1 MKQGESFEMVAITMQ
16 GLEELLADELKA
28 LGASDVEIGKRAVT
42 FKGDQKVMYAANY
55 HCRLALRILVPLV
68 QMHIGGPQELY
79 DAVYSI
85 PWEEFIG
92 PEQTIAI
99 DTQMKSRLFRHSNF
113 PSLKAKDAIV
123 DRFRK
128 NFKERPSVE
137 KERPDLKVHLRIQ
150 KEILH
155 ISIDSSGESLNRRG
169 YRESGFR
176 APLNE
181 VLAAGLVKLSGWDRK
196 VTLIDPMCGS
206 GTILIEAGLMARNIP
221 PGSLRDY
228 FPFTSW
234 KSFKPG
240 LWKEVKSMHE
250 DEGALTVPDI
260 YGFDRDGRA
269 LRDART
275 NLRRAGLSA
284 FIKLDQAAFG
294 SNRPPAK
301 KGLIIMNPPYG
312 ERIKTNDILTLY
324 QKIGDT
330 LKQDYP
336 NFEAWILSSNKEAL
350 GKVGLRSK
358 RKIPLFNGPLECRF
372 TGFDLYEG
380 KG

>member
-1 MKQGESFEMVAITMQ
+1 MNSTENFDMVAITMQ
-16 GLEELLADELKA
+16 GLEELLVEELKE
-28 LGASDVEIGKRAVT
+28 LGATDIEPGKRAVT
-42 FKGDQKVMYAANY
+42 FKGNYKVMYAANY
-55 HCRLALRILVPLV
+55 HCRLALRILVPL
-68 QMHIGGPQELY
+68 MELHITGPQELY

-85 PWEEFIG
+85 PWEEYIN

-99 DTQMKSRLFRHSNF
+99 DTQMNSRLFRHSNF

-128 NFKERPSVE
+128 KFNQRPSVD
-137 KERPDLKVHLRIQ
+137 KDTPDLKVHLRIQ
-150 KEILH
+150 KETLH
-155 ISIDSSGESLNRRG
+155 ISLDSSGESLNRRG

-181 VLAAGLVKLSGWDRK
+181 VLAAGLVKLSGWDK
-196 VTLIDPMCGS
+196 VSSLIDPMCGS

-221 PGSLRDY
+221 PGSLRNY
-228 FPFTSW
+228 FPFIKW
-234 KSFKPG
+234 KNFSPKV
-240 LWKEVKSMHE
+240 WKEVKSMHE
-250 DEGALTVPDI
+250 AWGTLTVPNI
-260 YGFDRDGRA
+260 FGFDRDGRA
-269 LRDART
+269 LKDARS

-284 FIKLDQAAFG
+284 FVKLDQGVFG
-294 SNRPPAK
+294 EYRPPAK
-301 KGLIIMNPPYG
+301 KGWLILNPPYG
-312 ERIKTNDILTLY
+312 ERIKTEDILGLY

-350 GKVGLRSK
+350 GKIGLRSK
-358 RKIPLFNGPLECRF
+358 RKVPLFNGPLECRF